1 MTDKHADKCVIQS
14 CSLNLFCL
22 FRIWSYCCWLP
33 AQAANKQ
40 RVASVSAGCP
50 HSLDNQQGLQISHFC
65 TENSCSRLTKWKTNY
80 MLLKFKT
87 IIYFKKFTLNKHL
100 INTRYHTNTYYT
112 HKAQVGYQLRTT
124 ELPLIFGG
132 GGRYFFLPMLDRPIV
147 RMLRNYR
154 KIPETA
160 SFKKNKPP
168 WT

>member
-1 MTDKHADKCVIQS
+1 
-14 CSLNLFCL
+14 
-22 FRIWSYCCWLP
+22 
-33 AQAANKQ
+33 
-40 RVASVSAGCP
+40 
-50 HSLDNQQGLQISHFC
+50 
-65 TENSCSRLTKWKTNY
+65 

-100 INTRYHTNTYYT
+100 IKTRYHTNTYYT

-160 SFKKNKPP
+160 SFKKKKKPP
-168 WT
+168 